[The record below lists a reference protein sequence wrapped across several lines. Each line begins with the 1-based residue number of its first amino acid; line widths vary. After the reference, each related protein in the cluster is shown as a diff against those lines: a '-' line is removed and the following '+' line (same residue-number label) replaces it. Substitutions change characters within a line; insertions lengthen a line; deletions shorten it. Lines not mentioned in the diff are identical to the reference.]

1 VIKSLITKIIFL
13 ISIFF
18 LIFNYGNFSFSK
30 EVVILVKIDNEIIT
44 NIDLE
49 KEYRYLLALNQSL
62 QSIDKNKVLNLAKK
76 SIIKEKVKL
85 IEISKYFEIDQQ
97 NDYFDQILVDFYKGI
112 NMRNETE
119 FKNYL
124 SKHQLNIK
132 DVKTKLKI
140 EALWNELIFTRYKE
154 QIEID
159 KAKLKKRLKKK
170 LEKNEIQQSYFLYEI
185 LFNAE
190 NKESLENKYQQILKS
205 IEKSGFQYS
214 ANIYSDSET
223 SKNNGKIGWINE
235 SQLSELIVKKL
246 KKIKVGEITDV
257 INVPGG
263 SLILKIE
270 DKKKI
275 KNIFDLDKE
284 LKKIIIFERN
294 RQLNQFSNI
303 YLKKVKNSLNVYEN

>member
-1 VIKSLITKIIFL
+1 MIC
-13 ISIFF
+13 
-18 LIFNYGNFSFSK
+18 NYGNFSFSK

-62 QSIDKNKVLNLAKK
+62 QSIDKNKILNLAKK

-85 IEISKYFEIDQQ
+85 IEISKYYEIDLQ
-97 NDYFDQILVDFYKGI
+97 NDYFDQIFLDFYKGI

-140 EALWNELIFTRYKE
+140 EALWNELIFTRYKD

-235 SQLSELIVKKL
+235 NQLSEFIVKKL

-284 LKKIIIFERN
+284 LKRIIIYERN